1 MSYIQAKTISE
12 AYLERVKNSKDM
24 TCYLVKKNNTYQS
37 ITWSDVHKKVLGI
50 FYSYK
55 KLGLKEGDRVCILSQ
70 SRPEWSIVD
79 FANLATGIVTV
90 PIYQSS
96 LPTDIE
102 YIIDHAQP
110 KLIFAEDVE
119 QLKKLKIVF
128 QNLKLD
134 IPILCFSDSTFDS
147 FCSTF
152 DSETENEFKKE
163 CEKVTEN
170 TIASI
175 VYTSG
180 TTGKPKGALLT
191 HSNFIAEV
199 IGVAK
204 KIGLND
210 QDKTVTFLPFAH
222 ILGRVESLFP
232 LFTGIVLGFA
242 ENIASISKNILEIKP
257 TLLVSVPRIYEKI
270 YTKIQSEVSQLSS
283 TKKSLFHWAISVGKK
298 VAILRSEHKII
309 PPILFSQYLVANQ
322 LVLKNIQKKLGG
334 NLKLTISGGAPLS
347 QELCEFFHACGIK
360 ILEGYGLT
368 ETTAALCVN
377 FPNDY
382 CFGTVGKP
390 IDGVEIKIAS
400 DGEILVKGPS
410 VFKEYY
416 RNKEATEECIK
427 NGWFHTGDIGEFN
440 DRGFLKITDRK
451 KELIVTSA
459 GKNVAPQKIE
469 NMLKSSHFISQA
481 MIYGDQQKY
490 LVALITLNEKLNE
503 HVTEQI
509 ESHIKNTN
517 QNLASFETIKKYKI
531 LQNDFTIESGE
542 LTPSLKIK
550 RKVITQNYKDEILE
564 MYS

>member
-1 MSYIQAKTISE
+1 MG
-12 AYLERVKNSKDM
+12 L
-24 TCYLVKKNNTYQS
+24 QS
-37 ITWSDVHKKVLGI
+37 
-50 FYSYK
+50 
-55 KLGLKEGDRVCILSQ
+55 GDRVCILSQ
-70 SRPEWSIVD
+70 SRPEWSMVD
-79 FANLATGIVTV
+79 FANLTTGIITV

-96 LPTDIE
+96 LPGDIE
-102 YIIDHAQP
+102 YILEHSQP

-134 IPILCFSDSTFDS
+134 IPILCFSDNTFDS
-147 FCSTF
+147 FSNNYDST
-152 DSETENEFKKE
+152 TEEAFKSACKE
-163 CEKVTEN
+163 VTEG
-170 TIASI
+170 TVASI

-199 IGVAK
+199 LGVAK
-204 KIGLND
+204 KIGLEIG
-210 QDKTVTFLPFAH
+210 DKTVTFLPFAH

-242 ENIASISKNILEIKP
+242 ENIASINKNILEIKP

-270 YTKIQSEVSQLSS
+270 YVKIQSEVSQLSP
-283 TKKSLFHWAISVGKK
+283 TKKSLFQWALGVGRK
-298 VAILRSEHKII
+298 VALLRSEHKII
-309 PPILFSQYLVANQ
+309 PPVLFTEFIIANQ

-334 NLKLTISGGAPLS
+334 RLKLTISGGAPLS

-382 CFGTVGKP
+382 CFGTVGQP
-390 IDGVEIKIAS
+390 IDGVEIKIAA

-416 RNKEATEECIK
+416 RNKEATEECVK

-440 DRGFLKITDRK
+440 ARGFLKITDRK

-459 GKNVAPQKIE
+459 GKNVAPQKLE
-469 NMLKSSHFISQA
+469 NMLKSSQFISQA

-503 HVTEQI
+503 HVTEEI
-509 ESHIKNTN
+509 ESHIKHMN

-531 LQNDFTIESGE
+531 LQHDFTIESGE

-550 RKVITQNYKDEILE
+550 RKVITQNYKNEILE